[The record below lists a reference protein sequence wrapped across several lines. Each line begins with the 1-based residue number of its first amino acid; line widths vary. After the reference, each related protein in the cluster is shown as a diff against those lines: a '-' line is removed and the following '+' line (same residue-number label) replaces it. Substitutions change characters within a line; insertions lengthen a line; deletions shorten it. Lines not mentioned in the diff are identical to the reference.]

1 MANSV
6 EALNR
11 AYNAVAGTVTHM
23 SLHTGDPGSTGASE
37 VTGGSYARVAQSY
50 GAPTSGAGD
59 LAAPAV
65 FDVPEGTTVTH
76 WGAWDN
82 TTFLFGESL
91 EQSQS
96 FATAGTYT
104 LTSAPYSATNPS

>member
-11 AYNAVAGTVTHM
+11 AYVAVAGTVTHL

-50 GAPTSGAGD
+50 GPPTAGAGD

-82 TTFLFGESL
+82 ATFLFGEAL
-91 EQSQS
+91 EQTQN

-104 LTSAPYSATNPS
+104 LTSAPYSATDPS